1 AIVSCPE
8 NERVIDDMPG
18 FELRLRARFP
28 QIGFLEPDGG
38 KQVVSMAHALAA
50 AALALQNQ
58 AGCPVTFTRTV
69 STVETGIYQVVVEY

>member
-1 AIVSCPE
+1 
-8 NERVIDDMPG
+8 
-18 FELRLRARFP
+18 P

-69 STVETGIYQVVVEY
+69 STVETGIYQVVVEYSEEEVGRRAFDLALELVRAAQADTPF